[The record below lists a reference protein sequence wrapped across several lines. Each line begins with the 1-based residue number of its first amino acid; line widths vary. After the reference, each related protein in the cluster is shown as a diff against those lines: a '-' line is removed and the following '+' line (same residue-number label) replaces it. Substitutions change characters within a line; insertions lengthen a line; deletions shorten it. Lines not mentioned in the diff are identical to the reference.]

1 MWELSCNHS
10 IRGGFSGVETL
21 GEVQEMIRRTLKFY
35 PSIQSED
42 IRTILVHRG
51 DRILPELSA
60 RLSEYAAGKLQKYIT
75 KLVAC
80 RTGRSAENVLRLL
93 IPNGQDLQCGEFFSA
108 INHDLIIY
116 VFL

>member
-60 RLSEYAAGKLQKYIT
+60 RLSGRETTEVHNEAGCVPDWSQRGKCIT
-75 KLVAC
+75 SAHTEW
-80 RTGRSAENVLRLL
+80 TGSSVW
-93 IPNGQDLQCGEFFSA
+93 
-108 INHDLIIY
+108 
-116 VFL
+116 